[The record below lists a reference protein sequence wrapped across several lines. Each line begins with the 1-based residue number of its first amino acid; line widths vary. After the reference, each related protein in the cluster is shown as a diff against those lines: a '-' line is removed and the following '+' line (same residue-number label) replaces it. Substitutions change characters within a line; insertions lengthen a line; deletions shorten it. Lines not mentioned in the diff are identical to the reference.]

1 MDTYSDYF
9 DIDENYYPEINPNSI
24 SDPNS
29 RWDGTFPH
37 ETFVDLLRA
46 TERMLARETNTDKK
60 GIWIEGA
67 YGTGK
72 SRVAWTLKS
81 LLECSPEELNSYFDE
96 YDNLKRQP
104 DLRDKLLAHKGDHIV
119 TVFCYGSGEVD
130 SIRKLVMTVFEK
142 VTKALRDSGYNYRG
156 ERTLRGKIASWISA
170 HKEIFGLYMSRP
182 QYVGLGSFAGNTADD
197 IIAHLENLEQGA
209 DELIS
214 QILDMADR
222 EGIHAFDISM
232 DDLTA
237 WLKDVIE
244 QNELK
249 AIVFIWDEFSSYF
262 KNNKT
267 TLDEFQKLAELS
279 NEKPF
284 YLMIVTHMSGSLVD
298 EGNQA
303 FKIVRDRFIR
313 REIEMPDSVAFDLIG
328 HALKVR
334 PAAQDEW
341 VGLSDDLNSRMTS
354 SRRQVAAVVG
364 TTDKTLTKLFPIHPM
379 AALLLKYISTTFASN
394 QRSMF
399 NFIKNPDTDDLQAF
413 QWFINT
419 HGPDNGDVLTIDFL
433 WNFFYEKGTDE
444 NTFMSGRSNLD
455 FIVATILDT
464 YPNNEHRLNGEQRR
478 VLKVVLMMQ
487 AISQKLNNSVSVLR
501 PNDKNLN
508 LAFEGDDRLENN
520 RAISVAN
527 SQLVKMG
534 ILYIKPTEE
543 GDEYA
548 AAAVS
553 GDQVQIDA
561 IRRKRLAET
570 RTARLISDAQL
581 ESAITYKPSI
591 RARYEVKL
599 ACVDDFR
606 PTVNKIINERQTY
619 RSRAVMCFAR
629 NENEQVRIREKIKE
643 ATADPNSKDIVFIDA
658 SESVLGADRFGR
670 WASFAA
676 NEEYWRSKD
685 GKLADN
691 HKKSA
696 EDVLADWRNDVSNGA
711 FDVYVGQLKEHCA
724 STMRV
729 SGVLEDL
736 VIKRYPLSFDR
747 IEVSEAFFTSR
758 NLPFGAKI
766 GIQQACGGIYQQ
778 DAISRLLLGVQNTP
792 EYWNDPQLK
801 SLPIS
806 KLKVQIDAL
815 IKERLDRDARISISE
830 IYDFLEERGFMPCN
844 LYAYLTGFLLKEY
857 ASGTFMYGSGAS
869 GDAGGRMTVERLA
882 ELIGAYM
889 KHKVKPVRNYR
900 DEYIE
905 VMTQEQKRFVDFAHE
920 AFGVSD
926 SLSVE
931 PTAARV
937 RNELTNFGY
946 PIWCLRSIDTNA
958 LDPFIEKLSEI
969 VSKNASGNVPALTND
984 FGRMLEEVPTAASNL
999 TKLFT
1004 RENGAL
1010 AMREFLHSFEDGQI
1024 LKVAEA
1030 IGVED
1035 VLVDVKR
1042 QIGSGDALW
1051 LWDQEDGE
1059 NELRRLLVDYRIV
1072 ERSNQLITKSNSF
1085 SNCMKEWSE
1094 TTKYIK
1100 IPYLVLME
1108 KCPDLK
1114 QLVSSI
1120 YEIAKNGEIS
1130 HDKREAFLEQL
1141 VTKAGALKDVL
1152 DRKKDI
1158 FAEIYSTYTDGFGAA
1173 DIKKLYDKLPKSS
1186 FMGDKSAFEKS
1197 VQEHAEEVRTNQK
1210 KFQLHKLWKE
1220 STHSKDAHDWSK
1232 QHKTPLLALVP
1243 VEEREAARTFFAI
1256 LHKENPI
1263 IKQVDWALKYLEN
1276 KPVFLSLMSSD
1287 EQVEIAFSHEMI
1299 GKYRSILTDNEEV
1312 RRYLESKAFENVY
1325 QWCDSKQVSDA
1336 VRSLA
1341 ESKYRLGANQ
1351 AAIDLIDGMDTT
1363 HAKTYLKRLV
1373 RENVEVGIEIIAK
1386 KEARQ

>member
-1 MDTYSDYF
+1 M
-9 DIDENYYPEINPNSI
+9 
-24 SDPNS
+24 
-29 RWDGTFPH
+29 
-37 ETFVDLLRA
+37 
-46 TERMLARETNTDKK
+46 
-60 GIWIEGA
+60 
-67 YGTGK
+67 
-72 SRVAWTLKS
+72 
-81 LLECSPEELNSYFDE
+81 
-96 YDNLKRQP
+96 
-104 DLRDKLLAHKGDHIV
+104 
-119 TVFCYGSGEVD
+119 
-130 SIRKLVMTVFEK
+130 
-142 VTKALRDSGYNYRG
+142 
-156 ERTLRGKIASWISA
+156 
-170 HKEIFGLYMSRP
+170 
-182 QYVGLGSFAGNTADD
+182 
-197 IIAHLENLEQGA
+197 
-209 DELIS
+209 
-214 QILDMADR
+214 
-222 EGIHAFDISM
+222 
-232 DDLTA
+232 
-237 WLKDVIE
+237 
-244 QNELK
+244 
-249 AIVFIWDEFSSYF
+249 
-262 KNNKT
+262 
-267 TLDEFQKLAELS
+267 
-279 NEKPF
+279 
-284 YLMIVTHMSGSLVD
+284 
-298 EGNQA
+298 
-303 FKIVRDRFIR
+303 
-313 REIEMPDSVAFDLIG
+313 
-328 HALKVR
+328 
-334 PAAQDEW
+334 
-341 VGLSDDLNSRMTS
+341 
-354 SRRQVAAVVG
+354 
-364 TTDKTLTKLFPIHPM
+364 
-379 AALLLKYISTTFASN
+379 
-394 QRSMF
+394 
-399 NFIKNPDTDDLQAF
+399 
-413 QWFINT
+413 
-419 HGPDNGDVLTIDFL
+419 
-433 WNFFYEKGTDE
+433 
-444 NTFMSGRSNLD
+444 
-455 FIVATILDT
+455 
-464 YPNNEHRLNGEQRR
+464 
-478 VLKVVLMMQ
+478 
-487 AISQKLNNSVSVLR
+487 
-501 PNDKNLN
+501 
-508 LAFEGDDRLENN
+508 
-520 RAISVAN
+520 
-527 SQLVKMG
+527 
-534 ILYIKPTEE
+534 
-543 GDEYA
+543 
-548 AAAVS
+548 
-553 GDQVQIDA
+553 
-561 IRRKRLAET
+561 
-570 RTARLISDAQL
+570 
-581 ESAITYKPSI
+581 
-591 RARYEVKL
+591 
-599 ACVDDFR
+599 
-606 PTVNKIINERQTY
+606 
-619 RSRAVMCFAR
+619 
-629 NENEQVRIREKIKE
+629 
-643 ATADPNSKDIVFIDA
+643 
-658 SESVLGADRFGR
+658 
-670 WASFAA
+670 
-676 NEEYWRSKD
+676 
-685 GKLADN
+685 
-691 HKKSA
+691 
-696 EDVLADWRNDVSNGA
+696 
-711 FDVYVGQLKEHCA
+711 
-724 STMRV
+724 
-729 SGVLEDL
+729 
-736 VIKRYPLSFDR
+736 
-747 IEVSEAFFTSR
+747 
-758 NLPFGAKI
+758 
-766 GIQQACGGIYQQ
+766 
-778 DAISRLLLGVQNTP
+778 QNTP

-1035 VLVDVKR
+1035 VLADVKR

-1152 DRKKDI
+1152 GRKKDI

-1312 RRYLESKAFENVY
+1312 RGYLESKAFENVY

-1336 VRSLA
+1336 VRLLA
-1341 ESKYRLGANQ
+1341 ESKPHRRYGHDSCQDVSQETR
-1351 AAIDLIDGMDTT
+1351 
-1363 HAKTYLKRLV
+1363 
-1373 RENVEVGIEIIAK
+1373 
-1386 KEARQ
+1386 